1 VWLRYHPALM
11 EAAWTGFLQGAGPA
25 SHAVQVYRDVSE
37 LADSVAK
44 YLAVGFDLRE
54 PAVVIATAEHWAKF
68 SERLAESGWDSVRI
82 EESGLLFCA
91 DAETTLAAIMVDDR
105 PSAGQFEAVVGGLM
119 SRVAALFPDRR
130 IRAFGELVD
139 LLCTA
144 GNPNAAVDLEELW
157 NRLAR
162 RRSFSLLCG
171 YSVDVFDQDTQVS
184 LLPALC
190 RSHSHV
196 LPAADPQRLE
206 RAVDAALEEALGEQA
221 GQVYAIVGEQLR
233 RKQVPPAQLALMWV
247 SSQMPRSAER
257 ILESAREHYLREPA
271 SQPTT

>member
-1 VWLRYHPALM
+1 M
-11 EAAWTGFLQGAGPA
+11 EAAWTGFLHGTGPA
-25 SHAVQVYRDVSE
+25 GHAVQLYGDVSE

-54 PAVVIATAEHWAKF
+54 PAIVIATPEHWARF
-68 SERLAESGWDSVRI
+68 GERLAESGWDANRI
-82 EESGLLFCA
+82 EQSGLLFCA
-91 DAETTLAAIMVDDR
+91 DAETTLAAIMAGDR
-105 PSAGQFEAVVGGLM
+105 PAADRFERVVGGLM
-119 SRVAALFPDRR
+119 DRVAARFPNRR
-130 IRAFGELVD
+130 IRAFGEMVD
-139 LLCTA
+139 LLCES
-144 GNPNAAVDLEELW
+144 GNPRAAADLEELW

-171 YSVDVFDQDTQVS
+171 YSVDVFDQDAQVS
-184 LLPALC
+184 LLPAVC

-206 RAVDAALEEALGEQA
+206 RAVDAALEETLGEQA
-221 GQVYAIVGEQLR
+221 GQVYAMVGEQLH

-257 ILESAREHYLREPA
+257 ILESARARYAEDPA
-271 SQPTT
+271 AQPTA